1 MKNDTG
7 GFLDIIKR
15 LLSEL
20 SPFGASAATTWY
32 LVWIDIA
39 IVTAL
44 LYWLWT
50 AIRGTR
56 AIVLVQGV
64 LVVTVL
70 VAVFT
75 LMSYFA
81 TVQWLVSN
89 ILQPTLIVSIPVVFQ
104 PELRRLLETVGQNE
118 RMQSLVTRMAI
129 WQRSEPVS
137 HDTRRTMVREAAK
150 AVARMSDE
158 QVGALI
164 VFERSNNL
172 DEYLNKETP
181 RIDAPVSE
189 IMLRQIFFPNTP
201 LHDMAVIIRGTQIA
215 YARVMLPLSDEMGG
229 VKRFGTRHRA
239 ARGITE
245 QTDAVALVVS
255 EETGTISLF
264 YNREMTSN
272 LSEESVVMLL
282 TTLLRIDETQG
293 AVSA

>member
-1 MKNDTG
+1 MNDA
-7 GFLDIIKR
+7 FPLFEILQR
-15 LLSEL
+15 LWNEL
-20 SPFGASAATTWY
+20 SPFGATSTTRWY
-32 LVWIDIA
+32 LIWIDIA

-44 LYWLWT
+44 FYWLWT

-64 LVVTVL
+64 LVLMVL

-75 LMSYFA
+75 LMSFFA

-89 ILQPTLIVSIPVVFQ
+89 VLQPTLIVAIPVVFQ

-118 RMQSLVTRMAI
+118 RMQQLVTRMAI
-129 WQRSEPVS
+129 WQRNEPVS
-137 HDTRRTMVREAAK
+137 HDTRRSMVREVAK

-215 YARVMLPLSDEMGG
+215 YARVMLPLSEEIGG

-282 TTLLRIDETQG
+282 TTLMRIDETPG
-293 AVSA
+293 TVSA

>member
-1 MKNDTG
+1 MGDQNT
-7 GFLDIIKR
+7 LDQILARIWT
-15 LLSEL
+15 EL
-20 SPFGASAATTWY
+20 SPFGGATTTHWY
-32 LVWIDIA
+32 LIWIDIA
-39 IVTAL
+39 MVTAL

-64 LVVTVL
+64 LVLMGL

-75 LMSYFA
+75 LMSFF
-81 TVQWLVSN
+81 TTMQWLVSN
-89 ILQPTLIVSIPVVFQ
+89 LLQPTLIVAIPVVFQ
-104 PELRRLLETVGQNE
+104 PELRRLLESVGQNE
-118 RMQSLVTRMAI
+118 RMQQLVSRMAI
-129 WQRSEPVS
+129 WQRNEPVS
-137 HDTRRTMVREAAK
+137 HDTRRTMVHEISK
-150 AVARMSDE
+150 AVAKMSDE
-158 QVGALI
+158 QIGALI
-164 VFERSNNL
+164 VFERNNSL
-172 DEYLNKETP
+172 DEYLTKETP

-215 YARVMLPLSDEMGG
+215 YARVMLPLSDEIGG

-272 LSEESVVMLL
+272 LSEESVLMLL
-282 TTLLRIDETQG
+282 TTLLRIDDSQA
-293 AVSA
+293 AVNA